1 MIFGFGEKTSH
12 TEGYRPRHARPTAP
26 RRAWRALTRDRRVII
41 AVASAVLIGCLAVP
55 LSLIS
60 DVEANPTLVSKSV
73 VKQIPALSHTDDAA
87 TQNAAAPYGGATET
101 VPVFS
106 GAYPFDSTYNPHP
119 SVLPGQMRNIEITAA
134 NGVHRR
140 YLLHVGK
147 NYRPERPAPSPV
159 LFAFAGW
166 RVDPEHFAR
175 ESKFA
180 EGEAGNDA
188 LIVFPA
194 GRENSW
200 EGAPY
205 SAAAPGEDIAF
216 VKQILEAI
224 DRDYL
229 IDRTRVYAAGMSNGG
244 GMAAILGCHAPD
256 VFAGIA
262 SVSSAYY
269 LPVTAGCKGK
279 PVPTLDIHGTV
290 DHVVGYEGGHR
301 HGVPYH
307 SVPHYLAAASQRN
320 GCIPEKPTQLKIGD
334 VEIERF
340 NGCAAE
346 TEHMRVLGQGHVWN
360 RAPDASA
367 AAWNF
372 LSRQHL

>member
-147 NYRPERPAPSPV
+147 T
-159 LFAFAGW
+159 
-166 RVDPEHFAR
+166 
-175 ESKFA
+175 
-180 EGEAGNDA
+180 
-188 LIVFPA
+188 
-194 GRENSW
+194 
-200 EGAPY
+200 
-205 SAAAPGEDIAF
+205 
-216 VKQILEAI
+216 I
-224 DRDYL
+224 DQS
-229 IDRTRVYAAGMSNGG
+229 G
-244 GMAAILGCHAPD
+244 
-256 VFAGIA
+256 
-262 SVSSAYY
+262 
-269 LPVTAGCKGK
+269 
-279 PVPTLDIHGTV
+279 
-290 DHVVGYEGGHR
+290 
-301 HGVPYH
+301 
-307 SVPHYLAAASQRN
+307 
-320 GCIPEKPTQLKIGD
+320 
-334 VEIERF
+334 
-340 NGCAAE
+340 
-346 TEHMRVLGQGHVWN
+346 
-360 RAPDASA
+360 
-367 AAWNF
+367 
-372 LSRQHL
+372 QHLLPYCSLLPDGG